1 MKVFQI
7 NTVCG
12 SGSTGRIAVNLAKML
27 EKHGD
32 ESIIA
37 YARGQAPKEV
47 MTWKIGNMWSI
58 YFHGIMTRITDHHG
72 LYSKKATRKLI
83 AKMKDYNP
91 DIIHLHNIHGYYL
104 NYEILFEFLKEYQR
118 PVVWTLH
125 DCWSYTGHC
134 SHYTYAKC
142 DRWKHACY
150 GCPQKR
156 DYPGSLLFDNSK
168 KNFEKK
174 KECFTSLK
182 YLQLVTPSVWLKEQ
196 VEQSFFGNHGNIKCE
211 VIPNGIETNIFVKK
225 EVSLRDKWKLQDKKI
240 ILGVANVWTKQ
251 KGFDDFLRLAEQL
264 DDSYQ
269 LVMIGVSEKQKQL
282 ILKQYKNIL
291 PLEKTK
297 NIEEL
302 VVWYSVADIY
312 FNSSIEETMGMTTG
326 EAICCGTPVVVYDST
341 AIPESIGKNC
351 GIIVP
356 AKDISRVK
364 GAIEEILE
372 NKPQYVNGC
381 TAYREHFKEDK
392 ANNAYYNIY
401 RESVLHTQV

>member
-47 MTWKIGNMWSI
+47 MAWKFGSKWSI
-58 YFHGIMTRITDHHG
+58 YFHGIMTRLTDRHG

-83 AKMKDYNP
+83 AKIRNYNP
-91 DIIHLHNIHGYYL
+91 DIIHLHNLHGYYL

-134 SHYTYAKC
+134 SHYTYARC
-142 DRWKHACY
+142 DRWKRACY
-150 GCPQKR
+150 DCPLKR

-168 KNFEKK
+168 NNFKKK

-196 VEQSFFGNHGNIKCE
+196 VEQSFLGNHANIKCE
-211 VIPNGIETNIFVKK
+211 VIPNGIETNIFVKA
-225 EVSLRDKWKLQDKKI
+225 ELSLREKWKLQDKKI
-240 ILGVANVWTKQ
+240 ILGVANIWTKQ

-269 LVMIGVSEKQKQL
+269 LVMIGVNEKQKQL

-291 PLEKTK
+291 PLERTK

-302 VVWYSVADIY
+302 IVWYSTADVY

-326 EAICCGTPVVVYDST
+326 ESICCGTPVVVYDST
-341 AIPESIGKNC
+341 AIPESVGKNC

-364 GAIEEILE
+364 AAIEEILE
-372 NKPQYVNGC
+372 KKPQYVNGC